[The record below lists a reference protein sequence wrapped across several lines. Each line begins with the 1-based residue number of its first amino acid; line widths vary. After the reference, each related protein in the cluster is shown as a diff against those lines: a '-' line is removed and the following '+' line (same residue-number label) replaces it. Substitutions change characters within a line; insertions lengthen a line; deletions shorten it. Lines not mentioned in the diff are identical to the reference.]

1 MELYIDR
8 EELISGLNHVQG
20 IVERRSTNRVLSN
33 VLLAAKENVLTLTAT
48 NTEVT
53 YIGELAG
60 NVVVP
65 GAISVDGTYLFNISK
80 NLPDNT
86 VHLKLGKQ
94 QRMEV
99 ESGSAWFKVHGLP
112 AEDYPP
118 ITHFDETGGITLKN
132 KDLKW
137 LIERCSFAIAGE
149 ENRYGINGAHL
160 EIVEDGEGSHL
171 RMVATDGHRLSYAA
185 VEFNG
190 EFSMPSN
197 MLLPR
202 KALAELKKLCDSSDT
217 EVSLSFGEN
226 GALVTLP
233 TARFFFRLIDGEFP
247 DYRQVVPTSFQRQA
261 RISKSVLVDA
271 LKRVGLLAS
280 DRNRPVRF
288 GFQESS
294 LTVSSQNVDIGESRE
309 ELPLEMDGDSLEL
322 GFNGRYFLDVLSV
335 IESEQIVIELGDSL
349 SPAIV
354 RAPEDTDS
362 VFVIMPMRLD

>member
-8 EELISGLNHVQG
+8 EELIQGLNHVQG
-20 IVERRSTNRVLSN
+20 IVERKSTNQILSN

-53 YIGELAG
+53 YIGELAA

-65 GAISVDGTYLFNISK
+65 GAISVDGTHLFQISRS
-80 NLPDNT
+80 LPDNT
-86 VHLKLGKQ
+86 VHLKLGAQ

-99 ESGSAWFKVHGLP
+99 ASAKAWFKVHGRP

-118 ITHFDETGGITLKN
+118 ITHFDETGGITLKA
-132 KDLKW
+132 KDLRW
-137 LIERCSFAIAGE
+137 MIERCSFAIAGE
-149 ENRYGINGAHL
+149 DNRYGINGAHL
-160 EIVEDGEGSHL
+160 EVVDTEEGSKL
-171 RMVATDGHRLSYAA
+171 RMVATDGHRLSYASVA
-185 VEFNG
+185 FDG
-190 EFSMPSN
+190 EFSMPAR

-202 KALAELKKLCDSSDT
+202 KALAELKKLCDSSDN
-217 EVSLSFGEN
+217 EVRVSFGEN

-261 RISKSVLVDA
+261 RISKDVLVDA
-271 LKRVGLLAS
+271 LKRVGLLAA
-280 DRNRPVRF
+280 DRTRPVRF
-288 GFQESS
+288 GFSESA
-294 LTVSSQNVDIGESRE
+294 LTVSTQNVDIGESRE
-309 ELPLEMDGDSLEL
+309 DLPLELDGGPLEL
-322 GFNGRYFLDVLSV
+322 GFNARYFLDVLTV
-335 IESEQIVIELGDSL
+335 INSDQIVVELGDSL

-354 RAPEDTDS
+354 RAPDDTDA

>member
-8 EELISGLNHVQG
+8 EELIQGLNHVQG
-20 IVERRSTNRVLSN
+20 IVERRSTNRILSN

-65 GAISVDGTYLFNISK
+65 GAITVDGTHLFQISRS
-80 NLPDNT
+80 LPDNT
-86 VHLKLGKQ
+86 VHMKLGKQ

-112 AEDYPP
+112 AEEYPP
-118 ITHFDETGGITLKN
+118 ITHFNEGDGVSLKA
-132 KDLKW
+132 KDLRW
-137 LIERCSFAIAGE
+137 IIERCSFAIAGE
-149 ENRYGINGAHL
+149 DNRYGINGAHL
-160 EIVEDGEGSHL
+160 EKVDEGNGSKL

-185 VEFNG
+185 VEFEG
-190 EFSMPSN
+190 DFAMPDR

-202 KALAELKKLCDSSDT
+202 KALGELKKLCDNSEDA
-217 EVSLSFGEN
+217 VKISFGEN

-261 RISKSVLVDA
+261 RISRSVLVDA
-271 LKRVGLLAS
+271 LKRVGLLAA
-280 DRNRPVRF
+280 DRTRPVRF
-288 GFQESS
+288 GFDENT
-294 LTVSSQNVDIGESRE
+294 LTVSTQNVDIGESRE
-309 ELPLEMDGDSLEL
+309 ELPMELDGGALEL
-322 GFNGRYFLDVLSV
+322 GFNARYFLDVLAV
-335 IESEQIVIELGDSL
+335 IDSEQIVIELGDSL

-354 RAPEDTDS
+354 RAPEDTES

>member
-8 EELISGLNHVQG
+8 EELIQGLNHVQG
-20 IVERRSTNRVLSN
+20 IVEKRSPNKILQN

-53 YIGELAG
+53 YIGELTG

-65 GAISVDGTYLFNISK
+65 GAITVDGTHLFQISRS
-80 NLPDNT
+80 LPDNT
-86 VHLKLGKQ
+86 VHMKLGTQ

-118 ITHFDETGGITLKN
+118 ITHFNENDGIGLKS
-132 KDLKW
+132 KDLRW
-137 LIERCSFAIAGE
+137 MIERCSFAIAGE
-149 ENRYGINGAHL
+149 DNRYGINGAHL
-160 EIVEDGEGSHL
+160 EVVDGPNGRQL

-185 VEFNG
+185 VDFEG
-190 EFSMPSN
+190 EFAMPAR

-202 KALAELKKLCDSSDT
+202 KALAELKKLCDHSDD
-217 EVSLSFGEN
+217 VVKISFGEN

-261 RISKSVLVDA
+261 RISRDVLVDA
-271 LKRVGLLAS
+271 LKRVGLLAA
-280 DRNRPVRF
+280 DRTRPVRF
-288 GFQESS
+288 GFAESS
-294 LTVSSQNVDIGESRE
+294 LTVSTQNVDIGESRE
-309 ELPLEMDGDSLEL
+309 DLPLEMDGEALEL
-322 GFNGRYFLDVLSV
+322 GFNARYFLDVLAV
-335 IESEQIVIELGDSL
+335 VDSEQIVIELGDSL

-354 RAPEDTDS
+354 RSPEETES

>member
-8 EELISGLNHVQG
+8 EELIQGLNHVQG
-20 IVERRSTNRVLSN
+20 IVERRSTNRILSN

-65 GAISVDGTYLFNISK
+65 GAITVDGTHLFQISRS
-80 NLPDNT
+80 LPDST

-118 ITHFDETGGITLKN
+118 ITHFDEGEGISLKS
-132 KDLKW
+132 KDLRW
-137 LIERCSFAIAGE
+137 MIERCAFAIAGE
-149 ENRYGINGAHL
+149 DNRYGINGAHL
-160 EIVEDGEGSHL
+160 EVVDEGAGPKL

-185 VEFNG
+185 VDFEG
-190 EFSMPSN
+190 DFSMPDR

-202 KALAELKKLCDSSDT
+202 KALSELKKLCDNSDT
-217 EVSLSFGEN
+217 LIKISFGEN

-261 RISKSVLVDA
+261 RISRDVLVDA

-280 DRNRPVRF
+280 DRTRPVRF
-288 GFQESS
+288 AFDDSS
-294 LTVSSQNVDIGESRE
+294 LTVSTQNVDIGESRE
-309 ELPLEMDGDSLEL
+309 ELPLELDGGALEL
-322 GFNGRYFLDVLSV
+322 GFNARYFLDVLAV
-335 IESEQIVIELGDSL
+335 IDSDQIVIELGDNL

-354 RAPEDTDS
+354 RAPEDTES

>member
-8 EELISGLNHVQG
+8 EELIQGLNHVQG
-20 IVERRSTNRVLSN
+20 IVERRSTNRILSN
-33 VLLAAKENVLTLTAT
+33 VLLAANENVLTLTAT

-53 YIGELAG
+53 YIGELSG
-60 NVVVP
+60 NVVTP
-65 GAISVDGTYLFNISK
+65 GAITVDGAYLFNISK
-80 NLPDNT
+80 SLPDNT

-118 ITHFDETGGITLKN
+118 LTHFDESEGISLKS
-132 KDLKW
+132 KDLRW

-149 ENRYGINGAHL
+149 DNRYGINGAHL
-160 EIVEDGEGSHL
+160 EVVEEGAGTQL

-185 VEFNG
+185 VNFEG
-190 EFSMPSN
+190 EFSMPKR

-202 KALAELKKLCDSSDT
+202 KALSELKKLCDNS
-217 EVSLSFGEN
+217 EEAVKISFGEN

-261 RISKSVLVDA
+261 RISRSVLVDA
-271 LKRVGLLAS
+271 LKRVGLMTT
-280 DRNRPVRF
+280 DRSRPVRF
-288 GFQESS
+288 GFDVSA
-294 LTVSSQNVDIGESRE
+294 LTVSTQNVDIGESRE
-309 ELPLEMDGDSLEL
+309 ELPMEMDGTALEL
-322 GFNGRYFLDVLSV
+322 GFNARYFLDVLAV
-335 IESEQIVIELGDSL
+335 IDSEQIVIELGDSL

-354 RAPEDTDS
+354 RAPDETES